1 MDKYIVFTGV
11 PSVIVEICIVLL
23 SRLPSPHFIRKY
35 KSLNA
40 EKLNV
45 CKE

>member
-23 SRLPSPHFIRKY
+23 SGLPSPHFNIKY
-35 KSLNA
+35 KSQNT